1 MTPRMGFEVF
11 VAGLQRDLAAAEQK
25 LQRLHMDR
33 LTNCGGA
40 VTMPEPPN
48 NKADIAQVEAEIS
61 TLKAE
66 IAKHTWPD

>member
-33 LTNCGGA
+33 LTNCGGRDNA
-40 VTMPEPPN
+40 GTS
-48 NKADIAQVEAEIS
+48 K
-61 TLKAE
+61 
-66 IAKHTWPD
+66 